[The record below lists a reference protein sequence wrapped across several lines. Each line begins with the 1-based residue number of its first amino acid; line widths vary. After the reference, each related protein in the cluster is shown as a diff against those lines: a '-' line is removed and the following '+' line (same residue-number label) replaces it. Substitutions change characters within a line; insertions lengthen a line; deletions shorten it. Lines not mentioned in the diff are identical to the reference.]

1 MYDVS
6 VSRRFVELRCL
17 GLVRGHSL
25 CPALLPSFLTVSASP
40 PAVSS
45 QHSRSSCSSAQNA
58 AGAPLPLQGKARA
71 LLGPPK
77 LHALT
82 PRPPRPHILLL
93 PVPITR
99 PLLERHTASSL
110 LLLEPARHARSVVRA
125 SELSF
130 PLHGVFFPVT
140 RVAHPFTS
148 SGLFSNV
155 TFSMTPSLDALSPN
169 CLNPFS
175 SLRSFL
181 EHLPPFKDLFLLFF
195 CLPH

>member
-1 MYDVS
+1 MPGS
-6 VSRRFVELRCL
+6 GPRPF
-17 GLVRGHSL
+17 SL
-25 CPALLPSFLTVSASP
+25 SCTVASFLTVSASP
-40 PAVSS
+40 PAVCS
-45 QHSRSSCSSAQNA
+45 QHNRSSCSSAQNA

-82 PRPPRPHILLL
+82 PRPPRPH
-93 PVPITR
+93 
-99 PLLERHTASSL
+99 HTSSARATHSSL
-110 LLLEPARHARSVVRA
+110 LLPESARHARSVVRA

-140 RVAHPFTS
+140 RVAHRFTS

-181 EHLPPFKDLFLLFF
+181 EHLPPFKNLFLLFF
-195 CLPH
+195 CLPHWL